1 VNIILALDH
10 PEGSVNY
17 IIGILVKFFLRE
29 IFKLLGYLLRKLLF
43 SSLLAL
49 VAYSEFCLAACSR
62 TAGDLKES
70 LLIFRIYSK

>member
-1 VNIILALDH
+1 VNIVLALDH
-10 PEGSVNY
+10 PERSVDN

-29 IFKLLGYLLRKLLF
+29 ILKLLGYLLRKLLF

-49 VAYSEFCLAACSR
+49 VAYSEFCLAPCAR